1 MALVATPMIGPELIA
16 PSMPAPRQLILPPSM
31 PVIQDVHEE
40 KTKTDSVVKFRWN
53 RTYLTHSKEV
63 LLEGDFLEGK
73 PLPLRWNDRLELYES
88 EQTKV
93 PCDHHICLLR
103 INGDLLLLDSFEVNC
118 YTFEVNLSLR
128 EEFDV
133 TPEPECIE
141 NIADSIQAKASSL
154 SISSAHS
161 NISMEDLDE
170 SRDDEMTHSAGSGS
184 IKLSGRYKDLVQK
197 QMRMS
202 GNESDSSERSMSQ
215 HVNGKY
221 EEVGYSTMSVTS
233 TSRLKSSFRGQSD
246 GMLHASSK
254 GISLSQDA
262 DRLSTS
268 SYNRPPS
275 RRSNFSDTK
284 TDSRLSNYSK
294 SSEQELNSY
303 FENSRKTTLMSV
315 RPSLPVWGTSDRP
328 SSTNSMLSATQ
339 QFPPIDHRSLT
350 PEMHHTS
357 QPSIMSPLRTMRAAP
372 VSSGNSSRT
381 VTPVVAYDPFEHNSG
396 ASRYHE
402 LEETLLSQ
410 KHTLD
415 DKESEIRSL
424 HSDVSDLRSENRML
438 NNQLRD
444 MERRQEVNHN
454 GDDSYNR
461 LLAEKENLATELY
474 KMRNQRN
481 LNGQRNRD
489 SVSID
494 CYDPD
499 NPEVLKEK
507 LADLQSQVQDL
518 QEASESASSEL
529 NRAERRIN
537 ELVQDNEN
545 LQTLGGVSV
554 EDIQAENQY
563 LRQQVERL
571 NERNSKLLND
581 SDTRGRDEMQAMRSD
596 VRTLRDRN
604 QQVNED
610 NMRLREELRDLRQ
623 RSDESL
629 RKLRRSA
636 PSPKF
641 HDTTTGS
648 GGYRSGHDDTSG
660 RYRGG
665 LDDFVPGYSGH
676 TSPPRSSSKISDEH
690 EQYNPM
696 LTDRSDSTA
705 YLTSSMHTKDYIDNE
720 LSDNEV
726 ELSDQ
731 YLRRTRSKSPRPSD
745 GFKSSPSSNSR
756 HKASPS
762 YYVDDVS
769 PSRKHRYSNHF
780 DDDTSST
787 SSILSE
793 VERELMLISGGSSSR
808 RHNRSRSF
816 EPKKSRGS
824 ASDRD
829 ARVLSPAGF
838 RSCTPPPTVTQ
849 ANKAALGFPTKKSIL
864 STTGK
869 RPFAPRSPGDIPI
882 GAVVKFSRQNGKISK
897 GLVRYIGHL
906 PGRHDTYLGLELEN
920 EAGKHDGMYN
930 NERYFTCKP
939 NKGVFVV
946 FNKIVMCWA

>member
-676 TSPPRSSSKISDEH
+676 TSPPRSSSKIS
-690 EQYNPM
+690 
-696 LTDRSDSTA
+696 
-705 YLTSSMHTKDYIDNE
+705 
-720 LSDNEV
+720 
-726 ELSDQ
+726 
-731 YLRRTRSKSPRPSD
+731 
-745 GFKSSPSSNSR
+745 
-756 HKASPS
+756 ASPS

>member
-221 EEVGYSTMSVTS
+221 EE
-233 TSRLKSSFRGQSD
+233 
-246 GMLHASSK
+246 
-254 GISLSQDA
+254 
-262 DRLSTS
+262 
-268 SYNRPPS
+268 
-275 RRSNFSDTK
+275 
-284 TDSRLSNYSK
+284 
-294 SSEQELNSY
+294 
-303 FENSRKTTLMSV
+303 
-315 RPSLPVWGTSDRP
+315 
-328 SSTNSMLSATQ
+328 
-339 QFPPIDHRSLT
+339 
-350 PEMHHTS
+350 
-357 QPSIMSPLRTMRAAP
+357 
-372 VSSGNSSRT
+372 
-381 VTPVVAYDPFEHNSG
+381 

-676 TSPPRSSSKISDEH
+676 TSPPRSSSKISDQMSPTDEPKNYSTLHTYSPPTKDYHKSITPKYSPPMRADHSIGKTYCRKDCDDEH